1 VIFVRFL
8 LHMKSYKN
16 VFFDLDETLWDF
28 KTNSQET
35 LSDVFEMYRLS
46 ERGVMEEEF
55 YVRFQLHNNYYWDLF
70 RKGTIAREE
79 LRIVRF
85 SKTLL
90 EFNVIDDVLTK
101 NLSESYLH
109 ILPTKTRLYDD
120 ALEVLNY
127 LKAKYS
133 LHIITNGFE
142 EVQFRKLHHSG
153 ITPYFKYV
161 ITSEMAG
168 SQKPNREIFKYAFNV
183 TNASA
188 MDSIFIGDSIE
199 ADIHG
204 AKSVGMDHVLFNPE
218 KLSHNETVMHEV
230 SALRELKGLL

>member
-1 VIFVRFL
+1 
-8 LHMKSYKN
+8 MKSYQHI
-16 VFFDLDETLWDF
+16 FFDLDETLWDF

-35 LSDVFEMYRLS
+35 LSDVFKLHGLDDK
-46 ERGVMEEEF
+46 GVMEDEF
-55 YVRFQLHNNYYWDLF
+55 FTHYHHYNNFYWDLF
-70 RKGTIAREE
+70 RKGAITREE

-85 SKTLL
+85 SKTLR
-90 EFNVIDDVLTK
+90 EFKVVDEVLVK
-101 NLSESYLH
+101 NISESYLH
-109 ILPTKTRLYDD
+109 ILPTKTRLHDG
-120 ALEVLNY
+120 AVEVLNY
-127 LKAKYS
+127 LHSKYA

-153 ITPYFKYV
+153 ITDYFRYV

-168 SQKPNREIFKYAFNV
+168 SQKPNREIFKYAFDK

-188 MDSIFIGDSIE
+188 ITSIFIGDSIE

-218 KLSHNETVMHEV
+218 KLSHSEMVMHEV
-230 SALRELKGLL
+230 AALSELKGLL